1 MNSTLPGCRTSYP
14 SPRPLTQ
21 SCFSVPA
28 RTQSGLAWSAMQS
41 HCNPPRED
49 FSRAGAIA
57 ASTDSWSDLDGS
69 SANRLRHLRA
79 ERCANWPPLL
89 LTPFPPYRAFERTM
103 GLIHPYPTPVATGSR
118 LYMVHRSGMADA
130 LHEFATLQLY
140 LHCSN
145 HATDQ
150 YDQSGVPGPIGLTH
164 LAYLEGSEIQLA
176 TVVIAQSRE
185 ALTGGP
191 EASKQAVR
199 RCTNV
204 HLGSRAE
211 GPRSTG
217 LYST

>member
-21 SCFSVPA
+21 VCFSVPA

-41 HCNPPRED
+41 HCNPPRGD
-49 FSRAGAIA
+49 SSRAGAIA
-57 ASTDSWSDLDGS
+57 TRTDFWSDLDGS

-79 ERCANWPPLL
+79 EWCANRPPLL
-89 LTPFPPYRAFERTM
+89 LKPLSALPGLERTM

-118 LYMVHRSGMADA
+118 LYMVHRSGLADA

-150 YDQSGVPGPIGLTH
+150 YDQSGVPGPIGLTR
-164 LAYLEGSEIQLA
+164 LAYLEGSDQLA
-176 TVVIAQSRE
+176 TAVIAQSRE
-185 ALTGGP
+185 ALTDGP
-191 EASKQAVR
+191 EASKQAVQ
-199 RCTNV
+199 
-204 HLGSRAE
+204 
-211 GPRSTG
+211 G
-217 LYST
+217 LSLIHI